1 MAYRVQQVWRHKS
14 DALTRGNWLLFTS
27 ATMIKVHIL
36 QDDWDDYANES
47 SIVTSHLL
55 RRSSSNDVQTI
66 ENNSFET
73 TIIWDHIHLRP
84 VHLRP
89 HSFESIFIW
98 DHIHLRPRSFETTV
112 TWDHIH
118 LRPHSF
124 ETTFILDHIHFRSH
138 SICAMSKWSCFD
150 LLWIT
155 FL

>member
-1 MAYRVQQVWRHKS
+1 MAYWVQQVWRHKS

-27 ATMIKVHIL
+27 ATMTKVHIL

-55 RRSSSNDVQTI
+55 RRSSSNGMQTI

-73 TIIWDHIHLRP
+73 IHLRAL
-84 VHLRP
+84 HLRP
-89 HSFESIFIW
+89 PSFETTFIW
-98 DHIHLRPRSFETTV
+98 DHIDLRPYSFETTFI
-112 TWDHIH
+112 WDHIR

-124 ETTFILDHIHFRSH
+124 ETTLILDHIHFRSH
-138 SICAMSKWSCFD
+138 SCYAMSKWSCFD